1 MRATFFREAV
11 DKYYDMMQEGEVFII
26 SGGRVKP
33 AFRGSGYE
41 LNLDSRTEVEH
52 VRDDTGIKQQVYDFV
67 ELSRLEAVPTKEVV
81 DVIGVVKS
89 SGSLAN
95 ITTRT
100 GRELLKLDL
109 DLVDQ
114 SNTEVRTT
122 LWGETAQA
130 CAEKVTT
137 QPVLAIKGV
146 RVGDFGGVSLS
157 TTTSSQVSFNPDL
170 PEAAALR
177 QWFDAGGAQQ
187 ASRKLT
193 SAGGGGGGPTTPLED
208 IPIAERNTISDL
220 NSGAIGL
227 GEKARSRPH
236 PPSILLPLTALS
248 RCHSRTG
255 SSSAASSATSSP
267 TSCPTRPARRSMRA
281 GSAARRSSS
290 CVSRSLVRPPP

>member
-11 DKYYDMMQEGEVFII
+11 DKYYEMMQEGEVFII

-33 AFRGSGYE
+33 AWRGSGYE
-41 LNLDSRTEVEH
+41 LTLDSRTEVEH

-67 ELSRLEAVPTKEVV
+67 ELSRLEAVPTKELV

-100 GRELLKLDL
+100 GRELTKLDL

-122 LWGETAQA
+122 LWAETAQA
-130 CAEKVTT
+130 AAEKVASN
-137 QPVLAIKGV
+137 PVVAIKGI

-157 TTTSSQVSFNPDL
+157 TTTSSQVAFNPDL

-187 ASRKLT
+187 VSRKLT
-193 SAGGGGGGPTTPLED
+193 SAGGGGGGPSTPLED
-208 IPIAERNTISDL
+208 IPIADRNTISDL

-227 GEKARSRPH
+227 GEKARDASRNP
-236 PPSILLPLTALS
+236 AL
-248 RCHSRTG
+248 
-255 SSSAASSATSSP
+255 A
-267 TSCPTRPARRSMRA
+267 
-281 GSAARRSSS
+281 
-290 CVSRSLVRPPP
+290 LI